1 MPLIDSSD
9 AEIEIFDEVCSRL
22 AGFDER
28 IGTEWADGYLTALVA
43 GPLAPA
49 LDEILPRLAG
59 DAFARA
65 FADPEDEGRARQALQ
80 ARLRVLAHHLDP
92 QALLDDPE
100 ALRLQPLVLTLGDE
114 ERRAL
119 VQEQG
124 FGEDEADH
132 VETLAF
138 RVGRAL
144 PKVGKVPAP
153 PLPVTTA
160 SPREDWAFGFAD
172 ALEDFDERLQAPAD
186 ADEDA
191 LAQYGDL
198 LDQITVLML
207 TPDSPELQ
215 AHAEKYWK
223 GSLPTRDDLVD
234 AACLAVQDLRLW
246 WLDHAPR
253 PATRRVAPAPGRN
266 DPCPCGS
273 GRKFKKCHGKAS

>member
-1 MPLIDSSD
+1 VPLIDSSD

-124 FGEDEADH
+124 FGEDEA
-132 VETLAF
+132 
-138 RVGRAL
+138 AL
-144 PKVGKVPAP
+144 LLEGA
-153 PLPVTTA
+153 
-160 SPREDWAFGFAD
+160 EWAFGFAD

-198 LDQITVLML
+198 LDQITALML

-273 GRKFKKCHGKAS
+273 GLKFKKCHGKAS